1 MNSKYP
7 KLHNATWPGV
17 VGKGDDEPFISLES
31 MIDFTANSVV
41 NGRRFDGVDLFLS
54 DPHVSIDSTDDQ
66 LQILAES
73 LKGRNLVA
81 GSLVAPVWSE
91 TGGGSAMGNSEDRKN
106 FLTQVKKACIIAN
119 KLGDL
124 GVRPYG
130 IIRIDSA
137 TDVQS
142 WSKDPKGNTKLIAY
156 TFREA
161 AKIAADYGEKL
172 AAEGEICWGGMHS
185 WKWMLGTL
193 ELADAG
199 DVLGFQADLAHS
211 MLYLLGYNANEH
223 RLLDNDFD
231 WNDKDDFASAYKK
244 MTDALRPWTIDFHV
258 AQNDGTVRGQGSHDK
273 TGKHCLADD
282 PNGKLNIP
290 WAAGFWL
297 NEDGQPRKIIRHIC
311 WDGCMFPN
319 KTLTQ
324 QKTWNNILK
333 VMLEVQEAY
342 GWSE

>member
-1 MNSKYP
+1 MNNKYP

-31 MIDFTANSVV
+31 MIDFTAKSVV

-66 LQILAES
+66 LQILAEQ
-73 LKGRNLVA
+73 LKGCNLVA

-91 TGGGSAMGNSEDRKN
+91 TGGGSAMGNRQDRKN
-106 FLTQVKKACIIAN
+106 FLTQVKKACIIAK

-142 WSKDPKGNTKLIAY
+142 WSKDPIENTKLIAY

-185 WKWMLGTL
+185 WKWMLRTL

-231 WNDKDDFASAYKK
+231 WNDKDDFASAYKE